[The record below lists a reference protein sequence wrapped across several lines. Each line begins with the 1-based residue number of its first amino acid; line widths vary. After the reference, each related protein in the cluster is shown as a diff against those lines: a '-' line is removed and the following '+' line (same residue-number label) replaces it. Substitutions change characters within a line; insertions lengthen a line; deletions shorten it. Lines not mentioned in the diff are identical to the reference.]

1 VTVPAPALA
10 AEPAAP
16 RLQRARGVARIEARL
31 RDGQTEIA
39 TLFQEG
45 CAKVRLPH
53 THDSSLQAVL
63 MNTAGGV
70 CSGDHIQWQA
80 EAGPGARMV
89 VTTPAC
95 ERVYRS
101 LGTEA
106 RIENRITVAEGGHL
120 DWLPQETI
128 LYEGGRLSRSLE
140 VDLADGATFT
150 AAEAVLIGRTAMG
163 EIAPTASFSD
173 RWRIRRDGR
182 LLHAE
187 STRLGGTQVERDG
200 LSLFNGAL
208 AFATILHVAPDAERR
223 LDAVRDLLPDSA
235 GASVVGERL
244 VVRVLAPNGLALRR
258 AIAPTIA
265 LLSRAGALPRLWH
278 L

>member
-1 VTVPAPALA
+1 MVPALA
-10 AEPAAP
+10 LATEPAAP
-16 RLQRARGVARIEARL
+16 RLQRARGVARIEASL

-39 TLFQEG
+39 TLYQEG

-63 MNTAGGV
+63 MNTAGGL
-70 CSGDHIQWQA
+70 CGGDHIQWQA
-80 EAGPGARMV
+80 DANPGTRVV

-101 LGTEA
+101 LGGEA
-106 RIENRITVAEGGHL
+106 RIENRIGVAQGAHV

-128 LYEGGRLSRSLE
+128 LYEGGRLSRSLD

-163 EIAPTASFSD
+163 EIAPSASFTD
-173 RWRIRRDGR
+173 RWRVRRNGR

-187 STRLGGTQVERDG
+187 STRLGGTALERDG
-200 LSLFNGAL
+200 LSLLDGAL
-208 AFATILHVAPDAERR
+208 AFATILHIAPDAERH
-223 LDAVRDLLPDSA
+223 LEAVRAHLCDTA
-235 GASVVGERL
+235 GASLIGERL

-258 AIAPTIA
+258 SIAPIIA